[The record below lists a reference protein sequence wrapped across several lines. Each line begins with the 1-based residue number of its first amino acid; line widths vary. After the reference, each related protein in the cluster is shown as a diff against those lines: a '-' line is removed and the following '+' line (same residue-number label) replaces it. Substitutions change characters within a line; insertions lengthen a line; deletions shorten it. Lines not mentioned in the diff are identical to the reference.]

1 MERRGE
7 EQGGLTA
14 GGESAMDKICSAVQ
28 LEVLG

>member
-7 EQGGLTA
+7 EQEGLTA
-14 GGESAMDKICSAVQ
+14 GGGSAMDENSSAVQ

>member
-14 GGESAMDKICSAVQ
+14 GGGSAMDENSSVVQ
-28 LEVLG
+28 LGVPG

>member
-1 MERRGE
+1 MERSDE

-14 GGESAMDKICSAVQ
+14 GERSVMDESCSAVQ